1 MGDAPRANQPYYGV
15 DFPNSEPT
23 GQFSNGYNIADFIA
37 KALGFQMSPPAYR
50 SHPTPSPSTMEGF
63 TGVNY
68 AFANAGI
75 TESTNAQMTISLKE
89 QVESFAATRARLK
102 ALLGGRK
109 PPNNFLSKSLFLI
122 GVGTMDLLPRLIDM
136 YNNTFTVLHGMGARK
151 FGIINI
157 GLIGRLPSVQMSR
170 CSGDASGLNR
180 RAAEFNAALGTIL
193 ANLAT
198 KFHRFR
204 YSLADFYSFSN
215 TNFANPSAT
224 DCYFAECQMPGT
236 RQMLLL
242 CQVPGF
248 TNTNNACCSGLC
260 ATYYYDIVCSE
271 RMEYWF
277 WDDFYTTE
285 KAAKLAAAA
294 FYSGKA
300 FTAPVNIRR
309 LIAMKG

>member
-1 MGDAPRANQPYYGV
+1 MGDAPRANHPYYGV

-109 PPNNFLSKSLFLI
+109 PLNNFLSKSLFLI
-122 GVGTMDLLPRLIDM
+122 GVGTMDLLPCCNFYLSFPLRDNKTEVERLIDM
-136 YNNTFTVLHGMGARK
+136 YNNTLTVFHGMGARK

-198 KFHRFR
+198 KLHRFR
-204 YSLADFYSFSN
+204 YSLTDFYGFSN
-215 TNFANPSAT
+215 TTFANPSA
-224 DCYFAECQMPGT
+224 
-236 RQMLLL
+236 
-242 CQVPGF
+242 
-248 TNTNNACCSGLC
+248 
-260 ATYYYDIVCSE
+260 
-271 RMEYWF
+271 
-277 WDDFYTTE
+277 TE

-300 FTAPVNIRR
+300 FTAP
-309 LIAMKG
+309 AG